1 MHTAI
6 CTFENHAEADRAVE
20 RLLQSGFDRHNVH
33 LEHRHADGSPVQ
45 GYEEGSTGAAGSGQ
59 EPLMQGEPASAGQ
72 ANDNW
77 DGQEREVAM
86 DPKLVRRLGNFFER
100 LFGHDEGAQDR
111 VTSYSSAVDR
121 GHCVVIV
128 EAGSDEEA
136 ERAQSILHGMN
147 PADVSLFQRVG
158 QRPLRELIA
167 EHSLGTSQMEQRFG
181 TARADMAPSHN
192 MDVRGEG
199 EFPRERERQGEGER
213 ATASQGW
220 GEQRKLELVDD
231 DQPIASPD
239 LRHRDMPDDK
249 PR

>member
-6 CTFENHAEADRAVE
+6 CTFENAAEADRAVQ
-20 RLLQSGFDRHNVH
+20 RLLQSGFAREDVH
-33 LEHRHADGSPVQ
+33 MEHRHADGSPVQ
-45 GYEEGSTGAAGSGQ
+45 GYEDCSAAGIGSNQ
-59 EPLMQGEPASAGQ
+59 EPLMHGEPAAAGQ

-77 DGQEREVAM
+77 DGQEREVAF

-100 LFGHDEGAQDR
+100 LFGHDEGARDR
-111 VTSYSSAVDR
+111 VAAYNSAVDR
-121 GHCVVIV
+121 GHLVVMV
-128 EAGSDEEA
+128 DAGSDEEA

-167 EHSLGTSQMEQRFG
+167 EHQASQMEQRFG

-192 MDVRGEG
+192 QDLRREG
-199 EFPRERERQGEGER
+199 EFPREREREGER
-213 ATASQGW
+213 AMASQGW
-220 GEQRKLELVDD
+220 GEQRRLDLVDD
-231 DQPIASPD
+231 DVPIASPD
-239 LRHRDMPDDK
+239 IRSRGDVDDK